1 MTTLENL
8 YYGNIDPAN
17 KYIKRGS
24 EYSKL
29 INCLYGMKKN
39 YYQHSQKSRKSS
51 LKSTR
56 IALLK

>member
-24 EYSKL
+24 EYSRLISLLVRNDEKL
-29 INCLYGMKKN
+29 SATLQSCID
-39 YYQHSQKSRKSS
+39 S
-51 LKSTR
+51 
-56 IALLK
+56 

>member
-29 INCLYGMKKN
+29 INLSIRN
-39 YYQHSQKSRKSS
+39 E
-51 LKSTR
+51 
-56 IALLK
+56 